1 LLDGKVRVRP
11 LMIPDRFDEHSSQSD
26 MYAAAGLDRAG
37 IVATV
42 LETLGLGAPRLV
54 TGGDTLR

>member
-1 LLDGKVRVRP
+1 
-11 LMIPDRFDEHSSQSD
+11 MIPDSFVEQASQTD

-42 LETLGLGAPRLV
+42 LGTLGIADAATARELK
-54 TGGDTLR
+54 T

>member
-1 LLDGKVRVRP
+1 
-11 LMIPDRFDEHSSQSD
+11 

-42 LETLGLGAPRLV
+42 LGTLGRAEPRAV
-54 TGGDTLR
+54 TSGDKR